1 MPARRRWA
9 DPMRRVLSVTSEC
22 VPLIKTGGLADV
34 AGALPA
40 GLAGQG
46 WQMRTLLP
54 AYPGLTKRAGAK
66 TAVFSFDDL
75 MGGPSQVLAGDADG
89 LDVLLLDAPHLYDRP
104 GGPYGNPTDFP
115 DNPLRFAALSL
126 AAARIAAE
134 GRGDGWRPEVLH
146 AHDWQAG
153 LAPTYLAQM
162 DCTDVAT
169 VMTVHNIAFQGLAP
183 AAMLGTMGLP
193 LSVYTS
199 EGLEY
204 WGQISTLKA
213 GLVHAD
219 AITTVSPTYASELM
233 RSEFGMGLEGVV
245 AARAD
250 RLSGILNGI
259 DMEVWNPETDP
270 QITPYSATS
279 LRGKATNRKA
289 LMSEFGLS
297 GLTGP
302 LAIIVSRLTS
312 QKGMDLVAAT
322 ADQFV
327 AAGGGLAILGSGD
340 PLIEDQMRLLARNH
354 PGKVGLRIGYD
365 EALSHRMFGG
375 GDVVLVPSRFE
386 PCGLTQ
392 LYGLRYGTVPVVAA
406 TGGLA
411 DSVIHAN
418 TMAQSA
424 GVSTGFQFHPI
435 DEMALAQCL
444 RSVITLF
451 SDKSGWTRLQKRGM
465 KQALGWEASSAAY
478 AVLYESLI
486 GEHNGAT

>member
-1 MPARRRWA
+1 
-9 DPMRRVLSVTSEC
+9 MRAVLSVTSEC

-40 GLAGQG
+40 GLARTG

-54 AYPGLTKRAGAK
+54 AYPGLIEKADATTELFAFRE
-66 TAVFSFDDL
+66 L
-75 MGGPSQVLAGDADG
+75 MGGPARVVAGQAG
-89 LDVLLLDAPHLYDRP
+89 GVEVLLLQAPHLYDRP

-115 DNPLRFAALSL
+115 DNPVRFAALSH
-126 AAARIAAE
+126 AAAQIARA
-134 GRGDGWRPEVLH
+134 GLSDGWRPEVLH

-153 LAPTYLAQM
+153 LAPTYLKLAA
-162 DCTDVAT
+162 DRDVAT

-193 LSVYTS
+193 LSEFTS

-213 GLVHAD
+213 GLVDAD
-219 AITTVSPTYASELM
+219 AITTVSPNYAAELM
-233 RSEFGMGLEGVV
+233 RPEFGMGLDGLI
-245 AARAD
+245 AHRAGD
-250 RLSGILNGI
+250 LSGILNGI
-259 DMEVWNPETDP
+259 DTEVWNPATDGE
-270 QITPYSATS
+270 ITPYSATS
-279 LRGKATNRKA
+279 LKGKTRNRKA
-289 LMSEFGLS
+289 LLAEFGLS
-297 GLTGP
+297 GIDGP

-327 AAGGGLAILGSGD
+327 GMGGGLAILGSGD
-340 PLIEDQMRLLARNH
+340 PAIEDQMRLLARNH

-418 TMAQSA
+418 VMAQSSNA
-424 GVSTGFQFHPI
+424 ATGFQFHPI
-435 DEMALAQCL
+435 DAMAFGHCL
-444 RSVITLF
+444 RDVIDLF
-451 SDKSGWTRLQKRGM
+451 RDKSGWTRLQKRGM
-465 KQALGWEASSAAY
+465 KQNLGWEASSAAY
-478 AVLYESLI
+478 AALYERL
-486 GEHNGAT
+486 AA